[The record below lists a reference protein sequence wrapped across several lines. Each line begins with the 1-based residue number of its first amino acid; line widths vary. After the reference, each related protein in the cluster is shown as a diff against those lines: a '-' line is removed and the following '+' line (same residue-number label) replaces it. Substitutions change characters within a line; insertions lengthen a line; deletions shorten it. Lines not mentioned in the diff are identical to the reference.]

1 MQLNI
6 KYYGL
11 LVEATNCNTEVIDFS
26 KSSISE
32 LLDVLF
38 EQHPNLIGKDFQI
51 AQNQEIVSQNTLV
64 SEGEIALLP
73 PFAGG

>member
-11 LVEATNCNTEVIDFS
+11 LAEATNCNEEVVDFS
-26 KSSISE
+26 KSLISE
-32 LLDVLF
+32 LLATLF
-38 EQHPNLIGKDFQI
+38 EKHPDLKGKDFQI
-51 AQNQEIVSQNTLV
+51 AQNQEIVSKDSIV
-64 SEGEIALLP
+64 SESEIALLP

>member
-11 LVEATNCNTEVIDFS
+11 LVEATNCNEEDVDFS
-26 KSSISE
+26 KSSITE
-32 LLDVLF
+32 LLNILF
-38 EQHPNLIGKDFQI
+38 EKHPDLKGKDFQV
-51 AQNQEIVSQNTLV
+51 AQNQEIVSKNSIV
-64 SEGEIALLP
+64 SKSEIALLP